1 MQKMTILCTGK
12 LKEKFY
18 LDAVAE
24 YVKRLS
30 RFCKLEIIELP
41 EQRLPQTPSEGE
53 IAQALEKEAALI
65 ESKLL
70 PGASVIAMC
79 VEGKPMSSEQLADY
93 FGKLTVSGT
102 SKICVLIGGSCGLSE
117 RVKKKAA
124 LRLSMSPMTFPH
136 HLARVM
142 VLEQIYRALNIAAG
156 GKYHK

>member
-1 MQKMTILCTGK
+1 MLSVRLICVGK
-12 LKEKFY
+12 LGEKFWA
-18 LDAVAE
+18 DAVKE
-24 YVKRLS
+24 YTKRLGAY
-30 RFCKLEIIELP
+30 CKLEIIEL
-41 EQRLPQTPSEGE
+41 RLPQTPSEGE

-102 SKICVLIGGSCGLSE
+102 SKICVLIGGSCGLS
-117 RVKKKAA
+117 
-124 LRLSMSPMTFPH
+124 MSPMTFPH